1 MARTTNDRT
10 RNDRA
15 NGSDAGLLAQFWWA
29 LALRGVAGILFGILA
44 FAMPVLTLAVLVLL
58 FGAYALV
65 DGLFNVVAA
74 LRGRSGARPWWAL
87 LLAGLVGIVAGLVAF
102 FMPGLTALALAYVIG
117 VWAVV
122 IGILEIA
129 SAIRLRK
136 VITNEWWLGL
146 SGALAIIF
154 GVFLTL
160 APGAG
165 ALAMVLWIGAYA
177 FLYGVFLV
185 LLGLRL
191 RRHRHHER
199 DSAVRG
205 AA

>member
-1 MARTTNDRT
+1 MARMANDRDGH
-10 RNDRA
+10 DRHRI
-15 NGSDAGLLAQFWWA
+15 DAGVLAQFWWA
-29 LALRGVAGILFGILA
+29 LALRGAAGILFGILA
-44 FAMPVLTLAVLVLL
+44 FVMPALTLAVLVLL

-65 DGLFNVVAA
+65 DGIFNVVAA
-74 LRGRSGARPWWAL
+74 LSRRSGARPWWAL

-117 VWAVV
+117 IWAVV
-122 IGILEIA
+122 IGTLEIA

-146 SGALAIIF
+146 SGALAIVF
-154 GVFLTL
+154 GVLLML

-177 FLYGVFLV
+177 FIYGVFLV

-191 RRHRHHER
+191 RRHRR
-199 DSAVRG
+199 QGQGSAVRG
-205 AA
+205 DA

>member
-1 MARTTNDRT
+1 MARMANDRDGH
-10 RNDRA
+10 DRHRI
-15 NGSDAGLLAQFWWA
+15 GAGVLAQFWWA
-29 LALRGVAGILFGILA
+29 LALRGAAGILFGILA
-44 FAMPVLTLAVLVLL
+44 FVMPALTLAVLVLL

-65 DGLFNVVAA
+65 DGIFNVVAA
-74 LRGRSGARPWWAL
+74 LSRRSGARPWWAL

-117 VWAVV
+117 IWAVV
-122 IGILEIA
+122 IGTLEIA

-146 SGALAIIF
+146 SGALAIVF
-154 GVFLTL
+154 GVLLML

-177 FLYGVFLV
+177 FIYGVFLV

-191 RRHRHHER
+191 RRHRR
-199 DSAVRG
+199 QGQGSAVRG
-205 AA
+205 DA

>member
-1 MARTTNDRT
+1 MARMANDRDGH
-10 RNDRA
+10 DRHRI
-15 NGSDAGLLAQFWWA
+15 GAGVLAQFWWA
-29 LALRGVAGILFGILA
+29 LALRGAAGILFGILA
-44 FAMPVLTLAVLVLL
+44 FVMPALTLAVLVLL

-65 DGLFNVVAA
+65 DGIFNVVAA
-74 LRGRSGARPWWAL
+74 LSRRSGARPWWAL

-117 VWAVV
+117 IWAVV
-122 IGILEIA
+122 IGTLEIA

-146 SGALAIIF
+146 SGALAIVF
-154 GVFLTL
+154 GVLL
-160 APGAG
+160 MLVPGAG

-177 FLYGVFLV
+177 FIYGVFLV

-191 RRHRHHER
+191 RRHRR
-199 DSAVRG
+199 QGQGSAVRG
-205 AA
+205 DA

>member
-1 MARTTNDRT
+1 MGD
-10 RNDRA
+10 
-15 NGSDAGLLAQFWWA
+15 
-29 LALRGVAGILFGILA
+29 GVG
-44 FAMPVLTLAVLVLL
+44 LTLAVLVLM

-65 DGLFNVVAA
+65 DGIFNVVAA

-87 LLAGLVGIVAGLVAF
+87 LVAGLVGIGAGLVTF
-102 FMPGLTALALAYVIG
+102 FMPGVTAMALAYVIG

-122 IGILEIA
+122 IGVLEIIA
-129 SAIRLRK
+129 AIRLRK
-136 VITNEWWLGL
+136 VITNEWWLAL
-146 SGALAIIF
+146 SGALAIVF
-154 GVFLTL
+154 GGMLML

-177 FLYGVFLV
+177 FVYGVFLL

-191 RRHRHHER
+191 RGRRREGPR
-199 DSAVRG
+199 ATARR

>member
-1 MARTTNDRT
+1 MARMANDRDGH
-10 RNDRA
+10 DRHRI
-15 NGSDAGLLAQFWWA
+15 GAGVLAQFWWA
-29 LALRGVAGILFGILA
+29 LALRGAAGILFGILA
-44 FAMPVLTLAVLVLL
+44 FVMPALTLAVLVLL

-65 DGLFNVVAA
+65 DGIFNVVAA
-74 LRGRSGARPWWAL
+74 LSRRTGARPWWAL

-117 VWAVV
+117 IWAVV
-122 IGILEIA
+122 IGTLEIA

-146 SGALAIIF
+146 SGALAIVF
-154 GVFLTL
+154 GVLL
-160 APGAG
+160 MLVPGAG

-177 FLYGVFLV
+177 FIYGVFLV

-191 RRHRHHER
+191 RRHRR
-199 DSAVRG
+199 QGQGSAVRG
-205 AA
+205 DA